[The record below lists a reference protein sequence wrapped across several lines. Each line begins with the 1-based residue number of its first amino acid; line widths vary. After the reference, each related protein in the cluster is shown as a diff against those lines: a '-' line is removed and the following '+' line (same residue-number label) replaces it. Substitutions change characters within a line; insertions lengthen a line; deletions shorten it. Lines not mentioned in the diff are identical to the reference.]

1 MFEGTMSHSPI
12 GVSLPAICAG
22 SDMLLS
28 PACRGYYFR
37 FYYFLYARSQTGGP
51 RQGGLI

>member
-1 MFEGTMSHSPI
+1 MFEGILSHSPI

-22 SDMLLS
+22 SDMLLP
-28 PACRGYYFR
+28 PACRGYYFG